1 MWLMKVMRQ
10 GSELH
15 GLASYINKYNELCFF
30 RWGIVRQRKP
40 GSVAGLMISGVALSD
55 NAHTH
60 VQDFHAL
67 SVHRHS
73 HELLDR
79 IGHSNC
85 M

>member
-1 MWLMKVMRQ
+1 MIER
-10 GSELH
+10 SELRC
-15 GLASYINKYNELCFF
+15 LVSCIYLFSNKYNWLCVFLGE
-30 RWGIVRQRKP
+30 RKRKP
-40 GSVAGLMISGVALSD
+40 GMEAGLMISGVALSD

>member
-1 MWLMKVMRQ
+1 MWF
-10 GSELH
+10 SELY
-15 GLASYINKYNELCFF
+15 LFIFQQIQLVMCFF
-30 RWGIVRQRKP
+30 LGGRQRKP
-40 GSVAGLMISGVALSD
+40 GAEAGLMISGVALSD

>member
-15 GLASYINKYNELCFF
+15 GLASYINKYNWLCVF
-30 RWGIVRQRKP
+30 RWGIDRQRKP

>member
-1 MWLMKVMRQ
+1 MWF
-10 GSELH
+10 SELY
-15 GLASYINKYNELCFF
+15 LFIFQQIQLVMCFF
-30 RWGIVRQRKP
+30 WGGRQRKP

>member
-1 MWLMKVMRQ
+1 YNWLCVFLGERK
-10 GSELH
+10 
-15 GLASYINKYNELCFF
+15 
-30 RWGIVRQRKP
+30 RKP
-40 GSVAGLMISGVALSD
+40 GMEAGLMISGVALSD

>member
-1 MWLMKVMRQ
+1 M
-10 GSELH
+10 
-15 GLASYINKYNELCFF
+15 
-30 RWGIVRQRKP
+30 RQRKP
-40 GSVAGLMISGVALSD
+40 GMEAGLMISGVALSD

>member
-1 MWLMKVMRQ
+1 MR
-10 GSELH
+10 
-15 GLASYINKYNELCFF
+15 GLASCINQFFNKYNELCFF
-30 RWGIVRQRKP
+30 RWANVRQRKP
-40 GSVAGLMISGVALSD
+40 GDEAGLMISGVALSD

>member
-1 MWLMKVMRQ
+1 MVGER
-10 GSELH
+10 SEL
-15 GLASYINKYNELCFF
+15 LCLVSCIYLFFNKYNWLCVL
-30 RWGIVRQRKP
+30 GAIVRQRKP
-40 GSVAGLMISGVALSD
+40 GAEAGLMISGVALSD